1 MCNFTSFTN
10 DVVVVAYILL
20 FINVFTILLTFQKII
35 DQLDQKEIKKKKKN
49 VANECMLFFFVIEPG
64 AAEHEVLSDV

>member
-35 DQLDQKEIKKKKKN
+35 DQLDQKEIKKKKKTWPMS
-49 VANECMLFFFVIEPG
+49 ACYFF
-64 AAEHEVLSDV
+64 LS